1 MDGTTNTNQTSADNV
16 ATATT
21 ESKQTDGKSDE
32 SAGTVDEVNIIE
44 IDDHVE
50 T

>member
-1 MDGTTNTNQTSADNV
+1 MGQQTQTKQVLIMLQQQQQNQN
-16 ATATT
+16 
-21 ESKQTDGKSDE
+21 KQMEKSDE